1 MASKAADPIDKH
13 VGARVRSRR
22 TLIGMTQ
29 RQLAKKLGLTYQQIQ
44 KYEDGRNRIGASRL
58 HQIATILEVPIH
70 FFFQG
75 AARPDTEPKD
85 QPEADFPAMLGSAEE
100 VQLVVSFGKI
110 KEPTV
115 RRSILQLVRAVGKG
129 GDDGRWWEV
138 DADGVQTRGEDA

>member
-29 RQLAKKLGLTYQQIQ
+29 RQLAKKLDLTYQPIQ

-58 HQIATILEVPIH
+58 HQIATILEVPLH

-75 AARPDTEPKD
+75 AARPDSDPD
-85 QPEADFPAMLGSAEE
+85 DPPEADFPAMLGSAEE

-115 RRSILQLVRAVGKG
+115 RRSILQLVNAIGKG
-129 GDDGRWWEV
+129 SDGDEDGG
-138 DADGVQTRGEDA
+138 AKKGEAPQYNAH

>member
-58 HQIATILEVPIH
+58 HQIATILEVSLP

-75 AARPDTEPKD
+75 ARPDTEPED
-85 QPEADFPAMLGSAEE
+85 PPDAPEFPAVLGSAEE

-115 RRSILQLVRAVGKG
+115 RRSILQLVNTIGKR
-129 GDDGRWWEV
+129 GDDEGSG
-138 DADGVQTRGEDA
+138 DAKEAKEQRPTQ

>member
-1 MASKAADPIDKH
+1 MASKAADPTDKH
-13 VGARVRSRR
+13 VGARVRARR

-58 HQIATILEVPIH
+58 HQIATILQVPLH

-75 AARPDTEPKD
+75 LRRPDSEPED
-85 QPEADFPAMLGSAEE
+85 PPDADFPAMLGSAEE

-110 KEPTV
+110 KEPTI
-115 RRSILQLVRAVGKG
+115 RRSILQLVNTIGKR
-129 GDDGRWWEV
+129 GDDEGGGNAKGPKEQRPT
-138 DADGVQTRGEDA
+138 Q